1 MDELDIQIGQRV
13 KLIRESKNISQKD
26 FAEILKI
33 IPQTF
38 SKYEKGERG
47 LPDSVKVQLCQMGV
61 NSDWLLTGEGEMF
74 RTQEKKEISVT
85 EDRKIP
91 ILNQSV
97 SCGPGQEW
105 QEADISDG
113 FLDSLTLL
121 ANIRAKDCYA
131 FRVRG
136 TSMVGLGI
144 DDGDMVILNRDMQ
157 DLNDDIYVFALEGS
171 VYCKLLKFDSIT
183 KKIRIYSVHTKELK
197 DAELLKVIDTTNPDI
212 NEYFHIFGRVLGW
225 VRENTLMRR

>member
-1 MDELDIQIGQRV
+1 MYSILDRIRKIISDLNLSDSAFAKSLDI
-13 KLIRESKNISQKD
+13 
-26 FAEILKI
+26 
-33 IPQTF
+33 PQATF
-38 SKYEKGERG
+38 SNMFLRQSEPKPSWLQAIVKKYNVS
-47 LPDSVKVQLCQMGV
+47 P
-61 NSDWLLTGEGEMF
+61 DWLLTGEGEMF
-74 RTQEKKEISVT
+74 RTQEKNEICVT

-105 QEADISDG
+105 QEADI
-113 FLDSLTLL
+113 
-121 ANIRAKDCYA
+121 RPKDCYA

-157 DLNDDIYVFALEGS
+157 DLNDDIYVFALDGA

-183 KKIRIYSVHTKELK
+183 QKIRIYSVHTKELK

-212 NEYFHIFGRVLGW
+212 TEYFHIFGRVLGW

>member
-1 MDELDIQIGQRV
+1 MYSILDRIRKIISDLNLSDSAFAKSLDI
-13 KLIRESKNISQKD
+13 
-26 FAEILKI
+26 
-33 IPQTF
+33 PQATF
-38 SKYEKGERG
+38 SNMFLRQSEPKPSWLQAIVKKYNVS
-47 LPDSVKVQLCQMGV
+47 P
-61 NSDWLLTGEGEMF
+61 DWLLTGEGEMF
-74 RTQEKKEISVT
+74 RTQENKEICVT

-121 ANIRAKDCYA
+121 ANIRPKDCYA

-157 DLNDDIYVFALEGS
+157 DLNDDIYVFALDGA

-212 NEYFHIFGRVLGW
+212 DEYFHIFGRVLGW

>member
-1 MDELDIQIGQRV
+1 MNE
-13 KLIRESKNISQKD
+13 ISLRIKAIVTQSGLSD
-26 FAEILKI
+26 TAFAKSLN
-33 IPQTF
+33 IPQTTF
-38 SKYEKGERG
+38 SNLLLRGSEPKSGVLQAIIEKYNVS
-47 LPDSVKVQLCQMGV
+47 P
-61 NSDWLLTGEGEMF
+61 DWLLTGEGEMF

-121 ANIRAKDCYA
+121 ANIRPKDCYA

-225 VRENTLMRR
+225 VRENMLMRR

>member
-1 MDELDIQIGQRV
+1 MYSILDRIRKIISDLNLSDSAFAKSLDI
-13 KLIRESKNISQKD
+13 
-26 FAEILKI
+26 
-33 IPQTF
+33 PQATF
-38 SKYEKGERG
+38 SNMFLRQSEPKPSWLQAIIEKYNVS
-47 LPDSVKVQLCQMGV
+47 P
-61 NSDWLLTGEGEMF
+61 DWLLTGEGEMF
-74 RTQEKKEISVT
+74 RTQEKKEICVA

-121 ANIRAKDCYA
+121 ANIRPKDCYA

-157 DLNDDIYVFALEGS
+157 DLNDDIYVFALDGS

-183 KKIRIYSVHTKELK
+183 KKIRIYSVHTRELK
-197 DAELLKVIDTTNPDI
+197 DSELLKVIDTTNPDI

>member
-1 MDELDIQIGQRV
+1 
-13 KLIRESKNISQKD
+13 
-26 FAEILKI
+26 
-33 IPQTF
+33 
-38 SKYEKGERG
+38 
-47 LPDSVKVQLCQMGV
+47 
-61 NSDWLLTGEGEMF
+61 MF
-74 RTQEKKEISVT
+74 RTQEKKEICVA

-105 QEADISDG
+105 QEAD
-113 FLDSLTLL
+113 
-121 ANIRAKDCYA
+121 IRAKDCYA

-157 DLNDDIYVFALEGS
+157 DLNDDIYVFALDGS

-183 KKIRIYSVHTKELK
+183 QKIRIYSVHTKELK

-212 NEYFHIFGRVLGW
+212 NEYFHILGRVLGW